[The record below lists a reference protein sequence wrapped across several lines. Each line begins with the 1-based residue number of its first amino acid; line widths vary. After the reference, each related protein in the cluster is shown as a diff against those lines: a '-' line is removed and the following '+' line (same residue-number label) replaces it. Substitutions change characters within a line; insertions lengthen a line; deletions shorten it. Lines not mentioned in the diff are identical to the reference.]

1 MLRYAIR
8 RILIAIPTLIGISL
22 ITFFLVRVSGDPARF
37 VLGDLATPE
46 AIAQFEQENNLDDPL
61 YLQFVYYLWDVLHGD
76 FGSSLRYNEPVLDL
90 FLERLPATLI
100 LGLSAYA
107 VAVIVGVGFGVFT
120 AVKAGTVWDK
130 IVRILVLFG
139 QAVPGFYLGLLLIIL
154 VSVRLRLLPTGGRG
168 GIDHL
173 ILPTITLSA
182 YLVAVIVRFTR
193 SVMLDVLHNDYV
205 RTARAKGLTDRAVI
219 IRHALP
225 NTLIPLLTVLALQS
239 AVVFSGAVVTETV
252 FSWPGIGRFAVSA
265 IQTRDYPVVQGTVLI
280 LTAFVVLLNLLV
292 DLTYAFLDPRIK
304 YS

>member
-1 MLRYAIR
+1 MLRYTIR